1 MKLHCLAAGGSFS
14 LAAVG
19 GDKVLAR
26 EIQVCLA
33 AIGLQD
39 LPADG

>member
-26 EIQVCLA
+26 EIRVRLA
-33 AIGLQD
+33 AIGLLD
-39 LPADG
+39 LPVNG